1 MKKLIISLL
10 FLSILGVNVFAA
22 PSTYFVDGNSGKG
35 TIVKVEETTTTTL
48 KSGDIGYTDVVDMQ
62 NKIVSLITN
71 YSDITVVTNDSRK
84 SAITEQKTSNSDLF
98 DDESSIEIGNLQG
111 AGLTVTSKVNLAASE
126 NSNYRRYILNLS
138 VINSTTGALIWSSN
152 DPAKH
157 TQHNLS
163 TGVSLHEQGVSL
175 LEALGLKL
183 SEEGKQAVSKL
194 NINEV
199 NRREAL
205 IKLSNAPTE
214 VERLYYGY
222 DAASYGATNAEIIAQ
237 NKELTTQLKQAS
249 SSGNIK
255 DKAQAEVA
263 VYNIYKK
270 NLDDLDKFFT
280 ENPPYKIVYD
290 TNLSSSEYLDDKDN
304 PFIAIKTNIIAYPT
318 QASKQILDV
327 FREGIKEFSDD
338 SLVKQKYSEWPYYKN
353 FVWGDSG
360 NFYVQ
365 MEITDDKGNVLSSAN
380 VPLPS
385 TRYEKRWKSTD
396 NGGYYVWGYNWPKTP
411 SEVVFNGINPDS
423 LTDKLVIEI
432 VGFYYKA
439 GYNSKIQYDLSQFQI
454 RTKQEYIAESLEEF
468 KTLEKANK
476 QKGRS
481 MLSVNLFAFPREGS
495 YMPLG
500 VLVSTNFGIGKFAYL
515 GCDAGVSNFDF
526 SLDNEDVMLDAYA
539 AVNFGLNLNITP
551 AFCLF
556 TEVGL
561 GATIYD
567 YPIYEDLSGI
577 IAVAQVGFDWFYKRS
592 FSLETGEYS
601 RDGFTVK
608 CGLGFDVMSG
618 NIIPMASVGYGM
630 TLN

>member
-10 FLSILGVNVFAA
+10 FLSFLGVNVFAA
-22 PSTYFVDGNSGKG
+22 PSTYFVDGKSGKG

-62 NKIVSLITN
+62 NKIVSLINN

-111 AGLTVTSKVNLAASE
+111 AELTVTSKVNLAASE

-237 NKELTTQLKQAS
+237 NKELTTQLKLAS

-255 DKAQAEVA
+255 DKAQTEVA

-290 TNLSSSEYLDDKDN
+290 TNLSSSVKLDGDEN
-304 PFIAIKTNIIAYPT
+304 PIAIIKTNIIAYPT

-327 FREGIKEFSDD
+327 FREGIKDFSDS
-338 SLVKQKYSEWPYYKN
+338 SLVKQKYSEWPNYKN

-365 MEITDDKGNVLSSAN
+365 MELTDDKGNVLSSAN
-380 VPLPS
+380 VRLPS
-385 TRYEKRWKSTD
+385 TSYAKRYVQTD
-396 NGGYYVWGYNWPKTP
+396 DGGYYVWNYNWPKTP
-411 SEVVFNGINPDS
+411 SPVVFNGINPDS
-423 LTDKLVIEI
+423 ITDKLVIEI
-432 VGFYYKA
+432 VGFYYEA
-439 GYNSKIQYDLSQFQI
+439 GYNSKIKYDLSQFQI

-468 KTLEKANK
+468 KTLEKENK

-495 YMPLG
+495 DMPLG
-500 VLVSTNFGIGKFAYL
+500 VLLSSNFRIGKFAYL
-515 GCDAGVSNFDF
+515 GCDAGVSNFDYG
-526 SLDNEDVMLDAYA
+526 EDIITDAYA
-539 AVNFGLNLNITP
+539 AVNFGLNFNITP

-561 GATIYD
+561 GAAIYD
-567 YPIYEDLSGI
+567 YPIYEDLSSV

-592 FSLETGEYS
+592 FSLETGVYS
-601 RDGFTVK
+601 RDGFSAK

-618 NIIPMASVGYGM
+618 NIIPMASIGYGM
-630 TLN
+630 MIN